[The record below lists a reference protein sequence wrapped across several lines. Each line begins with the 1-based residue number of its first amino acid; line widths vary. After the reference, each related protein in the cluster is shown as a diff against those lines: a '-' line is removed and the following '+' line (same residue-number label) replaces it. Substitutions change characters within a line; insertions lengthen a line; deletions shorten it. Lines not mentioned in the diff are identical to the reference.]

1 MTTIDRKDVELNAIL
16 GIIRTTFVII
26 IMVIAALYFSKDTTD
41 LVVGPIENMLT
52 KVKIIADNPLDAAKI
67 EED

>member
-1 MTTIDRKDVELNAIL
+1 
-16 GIIRTTFVII
+16 
-26 IMVIAALYFSKDTTD
+26 MVIAALYFSKDSTD
-41 LVVGPIENMLT
+41 LVVAPIENMLT